1 MTKALAAAAAIFVFA
16 GCTEENPLEQT
27 DADSGAPPA
36 KVCTS
41 GEKRC
46 LGDTL
51 KVCAAD
57 GMSWRL
63 TDCAA
68 NGQRCLLYAGDPV
81 CTPKKCVPGIPDCD
95 NDGLTPRT
103 CAKDGMSW
111 VKGKKCSLAKGE
123 LCFSGACENACKREE
138 KNKQSVGCIFYPV
151 NLQNENAD
159 VVGVVVSNPQK
170 ATATV
175 RLYNATALQATKAIG
190 AGKLTT
196 FLIKPGAGMIKG
208 TGKKKVAFR
217 LTSTLP
223 VAAYQFSPLN
233 KAEQRSNDAS
243 MLVPATSLGKQ
254 YMVISAPVTRS
265 SSASLLAVVGV
276 SATAAKVTIT
286 PSVDT
291 VAGGGVAAGK
301 AGKAMS
307 VTLGHQEVLQLAAN
321 KVGADLTGTQ
331 ITSDRPVA
339 LFGGHTCANMPT
351 GQSYCD
357 HIQEQMFP
365 VETWGARYLAAKFM
379 PRGEQPEDDM
389 WLVMAAKADTKIS
402 IEGATPGGSSVT
414 LGAGEYYRFSTPHA
428 FLLKGDKPFSVGH
441 YCLSEQVVRPPKDK
455 TVYSEG
461 FQTVKGC
468 TQDVGHTN
476 LGDPALAVGVPTD
489 QYRSDYAFLVPDTYR
504 YDFATL
510 LFPAGVLDPDVIL
523 DGKVQKL
530 TFGKVGSTGMTY
542 ARLRISD
549 GAHKIK
555 ASHRFGIEVHGY
567 DCNVSYAYSGGNNL
581 KWINP
586 IK

>member
-1 MTKALAAAAAIFVFA
+1 MMRPLLIMAALFMAAS
-16 GCTEENPLEQT
+16 CTEENPLEQPEG
-27 DADSGAPPA
+27 DAAVAPA
-36 KVCTS
+36 RVCTS

-46 LGDTL
+46 LDHTL

-57 GMSWRL
+57 GMSWRI

-68 NGQRCLLYAGDPV
+68 SGQRCLIFSGDPR
-81 CTPKKCVPGIPDCD
+81 CTPMKCVPGLPDCAD
-95 NDGLTPRT
+95 DGLTPRT

-111 VKGKKCSLAKGE
+111 VNGKKCALASGE
-123 LCFSGACENACKREE
+123 LCFGGACDNACKREE
-138 KNKQSVGCIFYPV
+138 KNKQSVGCLFYPV
-151 NLQNENAD
+151 NLQNENPD
-159 VVGVVVSNPQK
+159 VVGVVVSNPNR
-170 ATATV
+170 AAATV
-175 RLYNATALQATKAIG
+175 KLYSATALQTTRALA

-196 FLIKPGAGMIKG
+196 FLIQPGVGMIKG
-208 TGKKKVAFR
+208 SGKQKVAFR

-243 MLVPATSLGKQ
+243 MLVPATSLGKR
-254 YMVISAPVTRS
+254 YMAISAPVTRS

-276 SATAAKVTIT
+276 SATPAKVTIT

-291 VAGGGVAAGK
+291 AAGVGVAAGQ
-301 AGKAMS
+301 AGKAMT
-307 VTLGHQEVLQLAAN
+307 VTLAHQEVLQLAAN
-321 KVGADLTGTQ
+321 KVDADLTGSL
-331 ITSDRPVA
+331 IDSDQPVA
-339 LFGGHTCANMPT
+339 LFGGHTCANLPT

-365 VETWGARYLAAKFM
+365 VETWGTGYLAAKFM
-379 PRGEQPEDDM
+379 PRGEVPEDDM
-389 WLVMAAKADTKIS
+389 WVLIADRADTTVS

-414 LGAGEYYRFSTPHA
+414 LGLGEYYRFSTPHA

-455 TVYSEG
+455 AVYSEG
-461 FQTVKGC
+461 FQTQKGC

-476 LGDPALAVGVPTD
+476 LGDPALAVSVPVD

-523 DGKVQKL
+523 DDKVQKL
-530 TFGKVGSTGMTY
+530 SFGKVGTTGMTY

-549 GAHKIK
+549 GPHKIK